1 MKGDNIE
8 DIKAKQEDLQK
19 KFYAA
24 SEKMYK
30 AAAEEAQKK
39 QAAEGANPAG
49 GAQNAD
55 GNVYE
60 ADFKDASDEDK
71 K

>member
-1 MKGDNIE
+1 
-8 DIKAKQEDLQK
+8 
-19 KFYAA
+19 
-24 SEKMYK
+24 MYK